1 MTEAAALCEQ
11 VAVDTLL
18 ALNVWSTTSLLRY
31 FGTTMSAAHLAAT
44 RLTATRLAATRLAA
58 TRLAATRLTATR
70 LTACPVHA
78 HHPPIAVLDVL
89 SCPARP
95 PHLMLTTHDPLLGLL
110 LRSATGG
117 RGGPVLL
124 IASSAAAAPGVPGV
138 AAYAASKAYLRRHRA
153 ALPVHVASVAY
164 TYRTPT
170 LQPPYTYLTTT
181 LHLPHTHRTPTS
193 HTPYTYLTHTVH
205 LPTTYL
211 APTSN
216 LPHTY
221 LAPTSHLPHTYLA
234 PTSHLP
240 HTYLRS
246 LAAGARAELRG
257 AARRDAGAGRVSV
270 TCALPS
276 AVDGTEFRQRCSW

>member
-31 FGTTMSAAHLAAT
+31 FGTTMSAAH
-44 RLTATRLAATRLAA
+44 
-58 TRLAATRLTATR
+58 LAATRLTATR

-117 RGGPVLL
+117 RGGHVLL

-221 LAPTSHLPHTYLA
+221 LAPTSHLPHTYL
-234 PTSHLP
+234 
-240 HTYLRS
+240 RS